1 MRPAGWTGFTL
12 SKIKAKRDLTEAQLQ
27 PELWRDHP
35 RSISHL
41 FPTKSM
47 FWLKSWKSFIT
58 APKGIRPQ
66 HLVGSLDSSQE
77 GNTALSLKMFLMIY
91 PTNGL
96 KYSQYWESLPAN
108 APHDLLK
115 KWAQIFW
122 ILREPTWKCPSWFT
136 QEMCSN
142 IVTIQSLIQGW
153 LWPRW
158 GLWSQ
163 EKTSTKFHPSSTHT
177 VQGFHTL
184 LQVFVFSTD

>member
-77 GNTALSLKMFLMIY
+77 GNTALSLKMFLVIY
-91 PTNGL
+91 PTNGP
-96 KYSQYWESLPAN
+96 KYSQYWEPA
-108 APHDLLK
+108 
-115 KWAQIFW
+115 
-122 ILREPTWKCPSWFT
+122 WKCPSMIYPRNVLKYCDYSEPDPGVAVT
-136 QEMCSN
+136 QVRSVIPGTQKNSTEFHLCS
-142 IVTIQSLIQGW
+142 TDTG
-153 LWPRW
+153 
-158 GLWSQ
+158 
-163 EKTSTKFHPSSTHT
+163 
-177 VQGFHTL
+177 QGFHTL
-184 LQVFVFSTD
+184 LQMFVLSTDQITEGFLI